1 MDEFAS
7 TGIETPVETTLKLQE
22 PELEYFTKRERC
34 DLCGFQAY
42 YRISFEAG
50 FLFFCRHHYMEKE
63 NVFFEKALD
72 IVDESELL

>member
-1 MDEFAS
+1 MSEATQIIKLED
-7 TGIETPVETTLKLQE
+7 TP
-22 PELEYFTKRERC
+22 LEYVTPRERC

-50 FLFFCRHHYMEKE
+50 FLFFCRHHYMERE
-63 NVFFEKALD
+63 DEFFEKALD